1 MLYLSSGLLAL
12 VLVSCTGRSVS
23 GARGR
28 VVSVAQSGTADVI
41 GNDSA
46 ALQKAA
52 GMLQPGDT
60 LSIEPGTYEMDNSL
74 FVPSGVTVR
83 GVAGKTILRK
93 SRGVE
98 SALAED
104 GDYGESALMV
114 ENPKAFRP
122 GMGIAV
128 LDDAQSSGWDISISS
143 VTGVEGRM
151 LRLGPMTLRDY
162 DAGAMV
168 DLTILRAGQVEH
180 ASAVLEERP

>member
-1 MLYLSSGLLAL
+1 MRNIVLYLSSGLLAL
-12 VLVSCTGRSVS
+12 VLVSCAGRSVS

-28 VVSVAQSGTADVI
+28 VVSVAQSGAADVI

-52 GMLQPGDT
+52 GLLQPGDT

-104 GDYGESALMV
+104 GDYGESALMLA
-114 ENPKAFRP
+114 EPEAFRP

-128 LDDAQSSGWDISISS
+128 LDDAQNSGWDIRFLSLHS
-143 VTGVEGRM
+143 
-151 LRLGPMTLRDY
+151 
-162 DAGAMV
+162 
-168 DLTILRAGQVEH
+168 
-180 ASAVLEERP
+180 